1 MLEPQW
7 SLFNLIPRLQLTAM
21 GPLLPTAAP
30 LSPAFTGNLVLLFK
44 KQNITTH
51 LKASVLRIE
60 WKPLSGT
67 FEALGE
73 CICQA
78 SSSPSFMAGSLL
90 PLPLWLLLAASH
102 VLQFCEHLFLAPNLQ
117 FLPCLV
123 LNASS
128 SSGFLLRYPFLQEA
142 FSDSPSLMMEN
153 SSSRFPQTLSFQ

>member
-7 SLFNLIPRLQLTAM
+7 CLFNLIPWLQLEAM
-21 GPLLPTAAP
+21 GPLLPTAAL

-73 CICQA
+73 CVCPA

-90 PLPLWLLLAASH
+90 PLPLWLLAASH
-102 VLQFCEHLFLAPNLQ
+102 FLQFCEYLFIAPNLH

-123 LNASS
+123 LNAPS
-128 SSGFLLRYPFLQEA
+128 SSGSPLRYPFLQEA